1 VCVMSMWT
9 TAKLLAPAASPGSA
23 PIDGGEV
30 RYWRAP
36 GLKLEQLRQESSEW
50 LGGGEAVEDG
60 ERGGVLSFVQ
70 GTRYL

>member
-1 VCVMSMWT
+1 MSMWT
-9 TAKLLAPAASPGSA
+9 TAVLLVPAATPGSA

-36 GLKLEQLRQESSEW
+36 IFKLKQLRRQSSEW

-60 ERGGVLSFVQ
+60 ERDGVLNFVQ
-70 GTRYL
+70 GTLYL